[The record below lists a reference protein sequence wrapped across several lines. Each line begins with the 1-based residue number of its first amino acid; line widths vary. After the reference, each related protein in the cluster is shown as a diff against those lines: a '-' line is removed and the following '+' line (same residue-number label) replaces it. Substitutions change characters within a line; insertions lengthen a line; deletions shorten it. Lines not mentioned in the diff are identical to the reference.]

1 MKIKAMKTLSAISLC
16 LLMSLPAFSQTRV
29 VKGKIT
35 TFNRYPVQNIEV
47 VSKKAKTTVVTDSLG
62 QFELVCKEK
71 DVLMIKTKVFEQLS
85 TRVAPEDKYINANLI
100 FKDSEMN
107 RESAI
112 DMGYVEPDQLSY
124 ALMHL
129 MGENNDFCNYP
140 DIFTLIRVKFPEVE
154 VKRGSGPTQ
163 GVYVRGT
170 KSINLPSE
178 AVYEVDGMKVVDIS
192 FVNPCEIISIEI
204 MKSGG
209 TAVYGTQA
217 VNGVVIITTKAMGG
231 LAK

>member
-1 MKIKAMKTLSAISLC
+1 MKTLSVLSLC

-47 VSKKAKTTVVTDSLG
+47 VSKKAKTTAMTDTLG

-71 DVLMIKTKVFEQLS
+71 DVLIIKTKVFEPLN
-85 TRVAPEDKYINANLI
+85 TRVDPADNYINANLI
-100 FKDSEMN
+100 FKDSKVN
-107 RESAI
+107 RENAI

-178 AVYEVDGMKVVDIS
+178 AVYELDGMKVVDIS
-192 FVNPCEIISIEI
+192 FVNPCEIASIEI

-209 TAVYGTQA
+209 TALYGTQA
-217 VNGVVIITTKAMGG
+217 VNGVVIIKTKAMGASP
-231 LAK
+231 AK